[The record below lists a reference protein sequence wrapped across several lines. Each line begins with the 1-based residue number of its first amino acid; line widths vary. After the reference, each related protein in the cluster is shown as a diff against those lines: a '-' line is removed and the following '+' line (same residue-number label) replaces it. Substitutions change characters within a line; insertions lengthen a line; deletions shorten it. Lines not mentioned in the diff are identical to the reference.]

1 MPESPWGK
9 DDDENGVHLA
19 DGIMQGARGDSKRS
33 LLVDRADG
41 PFSGKPLNYRLRI
54 YRIGNIRVG
63 MKLSELQSILRT
75 HPDAR
80 PDFLLP
86 DGEPIPTHFHLTEVG
101 HVAKNFIDCGGTI
114 RRSEACV
121 LQLWT
126 NEDDADHR
134 LTAGKFAKILE
145 LGQRVLPGKDLEVEV
160 EWDCCVT
167 SRSFPGRTRCPNSR
181 IFANLPAVSR

>member
-1 MPESPWGK
+1 
-9 DDDENGVHLA
+9 
-19 DGIMQGARGDSKRS
+19 
-33 LLVDRADG
+33 
-41 PFSGKPLNYRLRI
+41 
-54 YRIGNIRVG
+54 
-63 MKLSELQSILRT
+63 MKLSALQSILRT

-86 DGEPIPTHFHLTEVG
+86 DGEPIPMHFHLTEVG

-114 RRSEACV
+114 RRSEACI

-167 SRSFPGRTRCPNSR
+167 SQYPIATVQATPER
-181 IFANLPAVSR
+181 IEFQLTTKHTDCLAREKCGVKDDSCGCAPARLETAAACC